1 LIDKS
6 PDLAQKIDVTGLDT
20 LQKQVA
26 VDTQSAAAG
35 RKEAID
41 SVTNIQTQAMKS
53 AEGIVKSVADAA
65 ASIYGGGGAAKKDD
79 KPKDD
84 KPAGGGNE

>member
-26 VDTQSAAAG
+26 ADTQSAAAG

-53 AEGIVKSVADAA
+53 AEGHRQVPVADAA
-65 ASIYGGGGAAKKDD
+65 ASDLRRGAA
-79 KPKDD
+79 
-84 KPAGGGNE
+84 ARQRR